1 MSAPAQIGPYPVER
15 KLAEG
20 GFGEVFVAVQPNL
33 RDRRVCIK
41 RIKREILEHEE
52 HGERLLSLFYGEID
66 LASKLS
72 RKSSRALTS

>member
-33 RDRRVCIK
+33 PRP
-41 RIKREILEHEE
+41 
-52 HGERLLSLFYGEID
+52 RLHQ
-66 LASKLS
+66 AHQ
-72 RKSSRALTS
+72 A